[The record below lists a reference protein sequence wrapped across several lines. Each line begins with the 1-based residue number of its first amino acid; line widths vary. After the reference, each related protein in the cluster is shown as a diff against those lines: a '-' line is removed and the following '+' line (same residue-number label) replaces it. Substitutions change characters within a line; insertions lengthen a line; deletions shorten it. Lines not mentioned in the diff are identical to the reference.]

1 MRIRLGCALIF
12 CAWLPAVHAQDA
24 HIHFQSRDEA
34 RAELSEG
41 AALDYFGRL
50 QLGEMR
56 AKTGLPLQNLT
67 LAEAREQTRK
77 AYGAAVE
84 EFTPAEQ
91 DALRDA
97 IVHMQPMLQT
107 KAPLYARTPWSF
119 IKVGDRI
126 EGGLPHTRG
135 DSIVLA
141 DAVLVAMTSAHSR
154 HAFDQPSGF
163 WNLLLHEQTHV
174 LQRHHPALFAELY
187 AASFGFRQVQIP
199 SLPEWVAR
207 SRVVNPD
214 APDVDWAF
222 SIDAGQTQRWYLPDI
237 LLSTLEHP
245 VMPADFQVVALP
257 IELKAGDAIY
267 LDQALPA
274 HPVALGSLPGFVARF
289 PLHDE
294 MFHPNE
300 IAAGLLAAL
309 LSGDGIRSPEHPLW
323 EHTRRWAERALR

>member
-1 MRIRLGCALIF
+1 MRIRLGCALVLV
-12 CAWLPAVHAQDA
+12 AWLPAVQAQDA
-24 HIHFQSRDEA
+24 HIHFQSREEA
-34 RAELSEG
+34 RAELTEG
-41 AALDYFGRL
+41 AALDYFDRL
-50 QLGEMR
+50 QPGEMR
-56 AKTGLPLQNLT
+56 AKTGLPLQNLS
-67 LAEAREQTRK
+67 LAAARDQTRA

-119 IKVGDRI
+119 IKVSNRI

-135 DSIVLA
+135 NSIVLA
-141 DAVLVAMTSAHSR
+141 DAVLVAMTRAHSR
-154 HAFDQPSGF
+154 QAFDQPSGF

-174 LQRHHPALFAELY
+174 LQRHQPALFADLY
-187 AASFGFRQVQIP
+187 TTSFGFRHVQVP
-199 SLPEWVAR
+199 SLPDWVSQ

-214 APDVDWAF
+214 APEVDWAF
-222 SIDAGQTQRWYLPDI
+222 SVDAGKAQRWYLPDI
-237 LLSTLEHP
+237 LLATLEHP
-245 VMPADFQVVALP
+245 AMPADFRVVALP
-257 IELKAGDAIY
+257 IELKAGDAVY

-274 HPVALGSLPGFVARF
+274 HPVALDSLDAFVARF

-323 EHTRRWAERALR
+323 ERTRRWAEQALR